1 MLMVRELC
9 AGISQNCNN
18 MDYEVKLLIWNA
30 NSKEEAEQAVNDML
44 DAYDLHNFTDIEIN
58 WPINGD
64 VVPHP

>member
-1 MLMVRELC
+1 MCVVSVSF
-9 AGISQNCNN
+9 AGRLSN

-44 DAYDLHNFTDIEIN
+44 DAYDLHNFTDVQIN
-58 WPINGD
+58 WPINGE

>member
-1 MLMVRELC
+1 MLMARESIVGLF
-9 AGISQNCNN
+9 QNCGN

-44 DAYDLHNFTDIEIN
+44 DAYDLHNFTDIQIN
-58 WPINGD
+58 WPINGE

>member
-1 MLMVRELC
+1 
-9 AGISQNCNN
+9 

-44 DAYDLHNFTDIEIN
+44 DAYDLHNFTDVQIN
-58 WPINGD
+58 WPINGE